1 MIRKIMGNKPSS
13 NIATEDIKNLA
24 RRLGADTVGIARA
37 DAVKN
42 NDKFIEW
49 LDNGFAGGMNYLAK
63 YQAERFDPRILL
75 SGAESIVV
83 IGINYY
89 PIDEDKKTAGE
100 PFRVARYAWG
110 EDYHHVL
117 RKILRRL
124 RSELISLQP
133 NMIGRICVDTAPFM
147 DKYWAQMAGLGW
159 QGKHTNLIS
168 KEFGNWLLLGALI
181 ITAKVDN
188 YDSSE
193 KNHCGNCHRCIDAC
207 PTGAIVKPHR
217 LDATRCLSYWTIESK
232 EDQFPENIAKNMNRW
247 VFGCDLCLLA
257 CPFNKFE
264 KQHEQSAFRRL
275 SIISHLE
282 NGTIADL
289 SQTEFDNSFA
299 RSPIKRPLLTGI
311 IRNIDA
317 ARKFL

>member
-1 MIRKIMGNKPSS
+1 MIRKIMGNRPSS
-13 NIATEDIKNLA
+13 NIAAENIKNLA

-37 DAVKN
+37 DAVKS
-42 NDKFIEW
+42 KGAFIEW
-49 LDNGFAGGMNYLAK
+49 LDNGFAAK
-63 YQAERFDPRILL
+63 SQDERFDPRILL
-75 SGAESIVV
+75 PGAESIIV
-83 IGINYY
+83 IGINYN
-89 PIDEDKKTAGE
+89 PTDEDKRTVGE

-133 NMIGRICVDTAPFM
+133 DMKGRICVDTAPFM

-188 YDSSE
+188 YDSSG
-193 KNHCGNCHRCIDAC
+193 KNHCGNCRRCIDAC
-207 PTGAIVKPHR
+207 PTEAIMEPYR

-232 EDQFPENIAKNMNRW
+232 ENEFPKHIATNLSRW

-264 KQHEQSAFRRL
+264 KSLKLISLRRL
-275 SIISHLE
+275 KHISCLE
-282 NGTIADL
+282 NGTLTDL
-289 SQTEFDNSFA
+289 SPSEFDNSFT
-299 RSPIKRPLLTGI
+299 RSPIKRPSLAGI
-311 IRNIDA
+311 IRNIAA